1 MPDLA
6 RSNNAAVGVKADGL
20 PRWGDVPSQ
29 QNNDIIEDSPSSKLK
44 SSANAST
51 MPPFCMNR
59 SLNAKVALWKG
70 AIWTL
75 EVDAIVISTNESL
88 TDDTDVSG
96 GILKAAGNE
105 IYTEIRSA
113 GTCRTGDAVATRACQ
128 LLAKRLI
135 HTVGPRYN
143 DKYKN
148 AAENALH
155 SSYRNCLRVA
165 KEERASTVAFPCIY
179 RRKKN
184 YPRDEATHVALRT
197 IRRFLEHFG
206 DSFDLIVLCV
216 EDTGD
221 LQLYQEWLPV
231 YFPRSTDD
239 EAAGKLALD
248 ALPHINLGDEFGEP
262 VIEERKIRISSV
274 PFVHDNNHADD
285 YPHDEIALG
294 RRTTTLCA
302 LDRMSPD
309 AMVTKSFCEMTPSPD
324 KDRLE
329 LLKTRRRTSTTEVPP
344 VVSYQAYVHQAKQE
358 DFQDIAAL
366 GLIYRAGV
374 DHAGGPVLMVV
385 GKHLPSSS
393 VDLDRVLLYVIHVM
407 DAVVEQKYSVVYAH
421 GGVTDQNQPTSTWL
435 HQLFNTFSA
444 KYRDNLKAFY
454 IVEASMWLRMTLW
467 MAKAFVHNSFYAKV
481 AYVDTTDA
489 LHQVAP
495 SLRLPGDK

>member
-6 RSNNAAVGVKADGL
+6 RSNNAVVGVKADGL

-29 QNNDIIEDSPSSKLK
+29 QNNDIMEDPPSSKLK

-51 MPPFCMNR
+51 TPPFCMNR

-113 GTCRTGDAVATRACQ
+113 GT
-128 LLAKRLI
+128 RLI

-274 PFVHDNNHADD
+274 PFVHDNNNDANDN
-285 YPHDEIALG
+285 PHDEIALG

-329 LLKTRRRTSTTEVPP
+329 LLKTRRRTSTTKVPP

-374 DHAGGPVLMVV
+374 DHAGAPVLMVV

-407 DAVVEQKYSVVYAH
+407 DAVVEQKYSVRLVVYAH
-421 GGVTDQNQPTSTWL
+421 GGVTDQYQPTSTWL

>member
-1 MPDLA
+1 M
-6 RSNNAAVGVKADGL
+6 
-20 PRWGDVPSQ
+20 
-29 QNNDIIEDSPSSKLK
+29 
-44 SSANAST
+44 
-51 MPPFCMNR
+51 
-59 SLNAKVALWKG
+59 
-70 AIWTL
+70 
-75 EVDAIVISTNESL
+75 
-88 TDDTDVSG
+88 
-96 GILKAAGNE
+96 
-105 IYTEIRSA
+105 
-113 GTCRTGDAVATRACQ
+113 
-128 LLAKRLI
+128 LI
-135 HTVGPRYN
+135 
-143 DKYKN
+143 
-148 AAENALH
+148 A
-155 SSYRNCLRVA
+155 
-165 KEERASTVAFPCIY
+165 
-179 RRKKN
+179 
-184 YPRDEATHVALRT
+184 
-197 IRRFLEHFG
+197 
-206 DSFDLIVLCV
+206 
-216 EDTGD
+216 
-221 LQLYQEWLPV
+221 
-231 YFPRSTDD
+231 
-239 EAAGKLALD
+239 
-248 ALPHINLGDEFGEP
+248 
-262 VIEERKIRISSV
+262 
-274 PFVHDNNHADD
+274 
-285 YPHDEIALG
+285 
-294 RRTTTLCA
+294 A

-407 DAVVEQKYSVVYAH
+407 DAVVEQKYSVRLVVYAH

-444 KYRDNLKAFY
+444 KSVPTDNTHRAKTTHAMDVCRYRDNLKAFY

>member
-29 QNNDIIEDSPSSKLK
+29 QSNDIMEDPPSSKLK

-51 MPPFCMNR
+51 TPPFCMNR

-248 ALPHINLGDEFGEP
+248 ALPHISLGDEFGEP
-262 VIEERKIRISSV
+262 VIEERKIRITSV
-274 PFVHDNNHADD
+274 PFVHDNNNHANDN
-285 YPHDEIALG
+285 PHEEIALG
-294 RRTTTLCA
+294 RRTTTLCGH
-302 LDRMSPD
+302 
-309 AMVTKSFCEMTPSPD
+309 PD

-329 LLKTRRRTSTTEVPP
+329 LLKTRRRRTSTTEVPP

-374 DHAGGPVLMVV
+374 DHAGAPVLMVV

-407 DAVVEQKYSVVYAH
+407 DAVVEQTYSVRLVVYAH

>member
-29 QNNDIIEDSPSSKLK
+29 QNNDIMEDPPSSMLK

-51 MPPFCMNR
+51 TPPFCMNR

-248 ALPHINLGDEFGEP
+248 ALPHISLGDEFGEP

-274 PFVHDNNHADD
+274 PFVHDNNNDANDN
-285 YPHDEIALG
+285 PHDEIALG
-294 RRTTTLCA
+294 RRTTTLCGPIRA
-302 LDRMSPD
+302 AQDPT
-309 AMVTKSFCEMTPSPD
+309 AA
-324 KDRLE
+324 
-329 LLKTRRRTSTTEVPP
+329 TSTTKVPP

-374 DHAGGPVLMVV
+374 DHAGAPVLMVV

-407 DAVVEQKYSVVYAH
+407 DAVVEQKYSVRLVVYAH
-421 GGVTDQNQPTSTWL
+421 GGVTNQNQPTSTWL